1 MITLSL
7 WKRPTI
13 NWLFVM
19 ERSKKTIFFFVTKQI
34 RNWFCCGK
42 LGEIFF
48 FRFQNKIWYDRPLA
62 KLDRSLFCHPYVTS
76 QQMLLKSELACRVW
90 WSLTGSGC
98 LRGLWGA
105 KQILV
110 LLESCLLT
118 KAYQRCWN
126 LWKLISLLLFQLS
139 TSTSMCRE
147 VYFYLLKKLK
157 TITSDDKHMNIHIF
171 IKSRTII
178 IYRGVY

>member
-1 MITLSL
+1 
-7 WKRPTI
+7 
-13 NWLFVM
+13 M
-19 ERSKKTIFFFVTKQI
+19 ERGKKTIFFFVTKQI

-42 LGEIFF
+42 NWAKYFF
-48 FRFQNKIWYDRPLA
+48 LFQNKIWHDRPLA
-62 KLDRSLFCHPYVTS
+62 RLYRSLFCHPYVTS
-76 QQMLLKSELACRVW
+76 QQLLLKSELACRVW

-98 LRGLWGA
+98 LRVLWWA

-110 LLESCLLT
+110 LLKSCLLT

-139 TSTSMCRE
+139 TSTRMLNKD

-171 IKSRTII
+171 IKSRTTI